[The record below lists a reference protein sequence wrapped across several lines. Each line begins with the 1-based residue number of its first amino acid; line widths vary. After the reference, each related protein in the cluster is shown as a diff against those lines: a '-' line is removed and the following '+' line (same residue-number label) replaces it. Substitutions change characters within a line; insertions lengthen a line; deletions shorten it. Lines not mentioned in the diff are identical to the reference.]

1 VIDLDRLA
9 PEKPPAAR
17 PARSRRRMLVAAVLA
32 SALLV
37 PAGATYRV
45 LGDTAGCATAD
56 RYLVCRTVKDA
67 VQVWRIG
74 VPG

>member
-1 VIDLDRLA
+1 
-9 PEKPPAAR
+9 
-17 PARSRRRMLVAAVLA
+17 MLVAAVLA

-45 LGDTAGCATAD
+45 LGDTAGSATAD